1 MAQKPGIKEKTM
13 KKGLICAVIA
23 AVVLM
28 VLFPACGPSEVK
40 VVELAKSSA
49 PSNVS
54 ATFATAAG
62 IKTLT
67 IKWEAADNA
76 TGYDVYAQKDGERD
90 IFTDVSGYS
99 VTKSGNVY
107 TAVLAD
113 SYGYIFT
120 TLGDLPPAKYRF
132 GVIAE
137 GYSSMQPSD
146 IVWSDYVTIN

>member
-1 MAQKPGIKEKTM
+1 M
-13 KKGLICAVIA
+13 KKGLIGAVIA
-23 AVVLM
+23 AAVLM

-54 ATFATAAG
+54 ASFATVATV
-62 IKTLT
+62 KTLT

-76 TGYDVYAQKDGERD
+76 VDYDVYAQKDGERD
-90 IFTDVSGYS
+90 IFTELYS
-99 VTKSGNVY
+99 FSITKSGNVY

-113 SYGYIFT
+113 PYTSIFT

-132 GVIAE
+132 GVSAQSL
-137 GYSSMQPSD
+137 SSMQPSD